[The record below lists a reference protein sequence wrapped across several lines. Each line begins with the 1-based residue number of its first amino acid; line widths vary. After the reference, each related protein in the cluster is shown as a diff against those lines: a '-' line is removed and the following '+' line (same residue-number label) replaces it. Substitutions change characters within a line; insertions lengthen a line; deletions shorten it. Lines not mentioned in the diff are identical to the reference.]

1 MAFNVG
7 ITSKQA
13 FKELKKLTPQRRLE
27 AVSSQSGASWLSML
41 TATEFAELFPKY
53 YQARLPDVGGF
64 RDAIS
69 KMSQQRQDDINFG
82 LGQGAKSLE
91 EAEQMGSW
99 RRRLSGGGPAGKAR
113 ASGAYSTSVGEGYG
127 AGYEKAGA
135 SRREIAE
142 YIRAAAAKRGIDPNI
157 AVRVA
162 KSEGLNT
169 YIGDKGSSFGPF
181 QLHYGGIASGGN
193 AGSGEGDLF
202 TKKTGLDARNPA
214 TWRQQIDFSLDRA
227 KVNGWGAWHGA
238 ARVGISEREGLNI
251 QPFNYTPKAGAGE
264 GGTPSGSAPNFGQ
277 YAMYQGINSYHG
289 DCGKGTRRLA
299 GHMFGNN
306 YFFDK
311 GIGSGANMYA
321 GSLSSGNNY
330 FQSSGLYKSGRPIGR
345 DGLSQDYLN
354 SLPIGTVVS
363 SQGGSNGGHVQIK
376 IGPNQWASDTVQSGF
391 YYGNGYGN
399 FVIHEPND
407 TGMAVLAKNGVVQ
420 PGAGGQ
426 YSVTTAVETTP
437 APAVAPE
444 RTAAPAAPA
453 PKQPEIPPEVPDAPE
468 QNPAKTATVNKPA
481 PTPTAAPGP
490 KSFDIN
496 RQELINAIKQT
507 DEFKNTF
514 GSSLASDNMIYE
526 GFFSDA
532 RTKKLMADT
541 GSSFDSN
548 TGRVKIGDYEKF
560 KSAIGMDTTKIMTEV
575 ASSTPSHA
583 GGGREKVKG
592 PIHMHQLKKPRRGD
606 TALVTDA
613 RGKQFTVNPQKEH
626 ISVNKTTGVMDIKPK
641 KATEQMDM
649 EKLLAMVRRQESG
662 KFEGNYSSD
671 RSLDKLKKGQKK
683 SSASGAYQYTNDTW
697 SEVLNKELKMGD
709 LHKKYPRAV
718 AAPKEVQD
726 MVTQKRFEKWRSQGH
741 SDHEIILRH
750 FTGNFEGKLDPKA
763 AKGNPTPAQY
773 AKQLASHSSEYDKL
787 NRPAETQVAQQQTA
801 PKAEATKA
809 APAETPSMTERFKA
823 AVSPLIAPPAAS
835 AAVKKDEGPVSGS
848 VDFAPSVM
856 DENYTKQPELMPARA
871 DKTSMIP
878 EKAQTPV
885 SISPMDQRPSHGH
898 PTPSMARAMAVAQ
911 GKGDEKYTFGTNL
924 GSK

>member
-13 FKELKKLTPQRRLE
+13 FKELKKLTPQKRME
-27 AVSSQSGASWLSML
+27 AVSSQSGATWLSML

-64 RDAIS
+64 RDAVS

-82 LGQGAKSLE
+82 LAQGAKTLE
-91 EAEQMGSW
+91 EAEQMGGW
-99 RRRLSGGGPAGKAR
+99 RRRLSGGGPSAKAR
-113 ASGAYSTSVGEGYG
+113 ASGAYSASVGAGSG

-135 SRREIAE
+135 SKREIAE

-162 KSEGLNT
+162 MSEGLNT
-169 YIGDKGSSFGPF
+169 YVGDKGSSFGPF

-202 TKKTGLDARNPA
+202 TKKTGLDARDPS

-238 ARVGISEREGLNI
+238 ARVGISDREGLNV
-251 QPFNYTPKAGAGE
+251 QPFTYTPKSFAAGE
-264 GGTPSGSAPNFGQ
+264 GGSAPNFGQ

-306 YFFDK
+306 YFFDN
-311 GIGSGANMYA
+311 GLGSGSNMYA
-321 GSLSSGNNY
+321 GSLSSGNSY
-330 FQSSGLYKSGRPIGR
+330 FQRSGLYKSGRPIGR

-407 TGMAVLAKNGVVQ
+407 TGAALLAKNGVVQ
-420 PGAGGQ
+420 PGGAAPQ
-426 YSVTTAVETTP
+426 ATVNASVEV
-437 APAVAPE
+437 APVAQVTPE

-481 PTPTAAPGP
+481 PAAAAPGP

-507 DEFKNTF
+507 SEFKNTF
-514 GSSLASDNMIYE
+514 GSSLATDNMIYE

-541 GSSFDSN
+541 GSTFDSN

-560 KSAIGMDTTKIMTEV
+560 KGAIGMDTTKIMTEV
-575 ASSTPSHA
+575 ASSVPSHA
-583 GGGREKVKG
+583 GGAREKVKG
-592 PIHMHQLKKPRRGD
+592 PIHMQHLHKQRRGD
-606 TALVTDA
+606 TALVTDG

-641 KATEQMDM
+641 KANELMDM
-649 EKLLAMVRRQESG
+649 EKLLAIVRRQESG
-662 KFEGNYSSD
+662 KFEGDYGVD

-683 SSASGAYQYTNDTW
+683 STASGAYQYTNGTW
-697 SEVLNKELKMGD
+697 SEVLKNELKMPD

-741 SDHEIILRH
+741 SDHEIILKH

-763 AKGNPTPAQY
+763 AKGNPSAAQY
-773 AKQLASHSSEYDKL
+773 AREITTHANEYDKL
-787 NRPAETQVAQQQTA
+787 NRQAETQVAQNQTA
-801 PKAEATKA
+801 PKAEPVKA
-809 APAETPSMTERFKA
+809 AAAESPSMMEKFKA
-823 AVSPLIAPPAAS
+823 AVSPLIAPQAAS
-835 AAVKKDEGPVSGS
+835 AAAKKEDPQAVGS
-848 VDFAPSVM
+848 VDIAPSVM
-856 DENYTKQPELMPARA
+856 SENYTKQPELMPARV
-871 DKTSMIP
+871 DKNSMIP
-878 EKAQTPV
+878 EKTQTPV
-885 SISPMDQRPSHGH
+885 SINPMDSRPAHMM

-911 GKGDEKYTFGTNL
+911 GKGDEKYNFGTNL